1 MDTIPLDDRRR
12 PVDPPGGSTPRVG
25 ARWLLLAW
33 AAGALLAWFVPWPLA
48 QGSGLAG
55 EIGPWSMPKGWLLAL
70 GLVTAALVVR
80 WRVRASPAT
89 RGANL
94 SLALATVLP
103 VAMAG
108 VLHTLVPVGTLLAQT
123 PVFDQRVDCRLDGTI
138 VGLVDER
145 ADRRRFT
152 LSIQGAG
159 PADPRDALAA
169 RVCRQ
174 LPVGGHLKLSDY
186 SPTDERVEL
195 AAGLRYAFVAR
206 IKPLRGHAN
215 PGGFDY
221 RRYLFRH
228 RVLATGYLRERQPNG
243 LGAAPG
249 WRAQVDRWRHGA
261 RERLQASLNAVP
273 GSSGAPESLEAGA
286 ALLHGLA
293 LGDRGELSDRQW
305 ELLLASGTN
314 HLLAISGLHV
324 GMVAAIAAWWVRA
337 LWGRL
342 SISRGVPAQRVAAL
356 VAVVA
361 AWGYALIAGLSIPT
375 LRAALM
381 LTILLLG
388 VLTQRRWRLLDLW
401 LIAFVLVVAIDPFA
415 PLDMGFWLSFAA
427 VLLIILLVRGRD
439 ALWRPWEM
447 LRLQWLLTLG
457 LLPLTWGLF
466 DRIAFAS
473 LPANLV
479 AVPLVSMLITPL
491 ALLGLFA
498 AGISPAIATW
508 PIWLINELGTVLFTV
523 LAWLVDVFPDSNHG
537 APGGLALGL
546 FALGVL
552 WLGFPRRFPGRWL
565 AILLLLPAMLV
576 GPARPSI
583 GTFEAVVL
591 DVGQGASVL
600 LRTAHH
606 DLLYDAGPR
615 HGRFDT
621 GEAIVLPALR
631 ALGVES
637 LDRIVISHAAMD
649 HAGGLASI
657 RQAFPQAEV
666 VGLSS
671 ERFGVAEQAV
681 PCRHGE
687 EWRLDGVR
695 FSLMRAPRGS
705 DNDRSCV
712 LRVAGRSESL
722 LLTGDLEAA
731 GEQWLLRHARV
742 DAETVLVPHHG
753 SATSSTAAF
762 IEATGASHAVVSAGF
777 LNRWGHPRDSVVA
790 RWQAAGASVW
800 RTDYDGALS
809 IRDGEVH
816 AERLDRWPFAWR
828 RSSLGR
834 EVSR

>member
-1 MDTIPLDDRRR
+1 MT
-12 PVDPPGGSTPRVG
+12 
-25 ARWLLLAW
+25 
-33 AAGALLAWFVPWPLA
+33 
-48 QGSGLAG
+48 
-55 EIGPWSMPKGWLLAL
+55 
-70 GLVTAALVVR
+70 R
-80 WRVRASPAT
+80 WRNGPRYSCVPRSKPCSTRSSRISSTSGPTVDGSPS
-89 RGANL
+89 RY
-94 SLALATVLP
+94 
-103 VAMAG
+103 
-108 VLHTLVPVGTLLAQT
+108 
-123 PVFDQRVDCRLDGTI
+123 
-138 VGLVDER
+138 
-145 ADRRRFT
+145 
-152 LSIQGAG
+152 GAG

-186 SPTDERVEL
+186 SPTAERVEL
-195 AAGLRYAFVAR
+195 ASGLRYALVAR

-228 RVLATGYLRERQPNG
+228 RVLATGYLREHQPDR
-243 LGAAPG
+243 LGAASG
-249 WRAQVDRWRHGA
+249 WRAQIDRWRHGA
-261 RERLQASLNAVP
+261 RERLQASLDALP
-273 GSSGAPESLEAGA
+273 GSSGPTESLEAGA

-427 VLLIILLVRGRD
+427 VLLIIILVRGRD

-508 PIWLINELGTVLFTV
+508 PIWLINELGTVLFMV

-552 WLGFPRRFPGRWL
+552 WLGLPRRFPGRWL
-565 AILLLLPAMLV
+565 AILLLLPAILV
-576 GPARPSI
+576 GPARPPI
-583 GTFEAVVL
+583 GAFEAVVL
-591 DVGQGASVL
+591 DVGQGAAVL

-631 ALGVES
+631 ALGVKS
-637 LDRIVISHAAMD
+637 LDRIVISHAATD
-649 HAGGLASI
+649 HAGGLASV
-657 RQAFPQAEV
+657 RRVFPQAIV
-666 VGLSS
+666 IGSVDGGVDVPAGSS
-671 ERFGVAEQAV
+671 D
-681 PCRHGE
+681 CRHGDD
-687 EWRLDGVR
+687 WVLDGVR
-695 FSLMRAPRGS
+695 FVSLRAPRGS
-705 DNDRSCV
+705 TNDRSCV
-712 LRVAGRSESL
+712 LRVTGRSGTL
-722 LLTGDLEAA
+722 LLTGDIESA
-731 GEQWLLRHARV
+731 GERWLVRHARLK
-742 DAETVLVPHHG
+742 AETVVVPHHG
-753 SATSSTAAF
+753 SASSSTSAF
-762 IEATGASHAVVSAGF
+762 VEATGAENAVVSVGF
-777 LNRWGHPRDSVVA
+777 LNRWGHPREDVVA
-790 RWQAAGASVW
+790 RWRAAGASVR
-800 RTDYDGALS
+800 RTDRQGALY
-809 IRDGEVH
+809 I
-816 AERLDRWPFAWR
+816 ERGVVRSERSERWPFPWR
-828 RSSLGR
+828 RPAIPTGSPGR
-834 EVSR
+834 